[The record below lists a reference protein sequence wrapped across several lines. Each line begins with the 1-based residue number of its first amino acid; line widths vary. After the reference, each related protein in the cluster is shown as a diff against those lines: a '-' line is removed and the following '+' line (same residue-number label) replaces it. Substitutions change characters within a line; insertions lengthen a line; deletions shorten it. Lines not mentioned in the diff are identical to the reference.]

1 MSQNTVALEN
11 FLPYLLTRAAFALI
25 LCWTGFG
32 PTLAGA
38 AAFLLLCGLF
48 VLYLKSGWFRVDSS
62 RPLAPLSRDERGQWA
77 QYQAL
82 RWSVFIGCLAC
93 FAFDALLP
101 GLSLGTSAGH
111 AGFQIAILSYFAV
124 QFYYLQF
131 A

>member
-1 MSQNTVALEN
+1 MSQNAVRLKN
-11 FLPYLLTRAAFALI
+11 FLPYLLTRAVFALVI
-25 LCWTGFG
+25 CWEFG

-38 AAFLLLCGLF
+38 AAFLLLCGGF
-48 VLYLKSGWFRVDSS
+48 VLYLKSGWFHVDPN

-82 RWSVFIGCLAC
+82 LRAVQLGLLAWAT
-93 FAFDALLP
+93 FEFLLP

-111 AGFQIAILSYFAV
+111 AGFQVGMLSYFAV

-131 A
+131 T